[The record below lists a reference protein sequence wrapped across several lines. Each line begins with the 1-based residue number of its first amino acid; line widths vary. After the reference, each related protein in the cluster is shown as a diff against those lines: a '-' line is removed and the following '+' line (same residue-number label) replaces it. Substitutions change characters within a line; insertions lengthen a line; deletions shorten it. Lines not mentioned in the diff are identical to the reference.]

1 MKLIVNLLILAS
13 SICIFSCKDFSSQK
27 EKARDVEA
35 VSSQKPNILIFM
47 MDDMG
52 YGDIKALNSK
62 GSGFLTPN
70 LDQLIEEGV
79 YFSQAHSADAL
90 CAPSRYSILTGN
102 HVFRGRMTE
111 GTWDNLTKS
120 QIMPNQKTLADVL
133 STAGYTTAFF
143 GKSHLG
149 GEFLRSDGQVAK
161 NYGEA
166 DLTKKFLDGPKDHG
180 FDYTLT
186 LPGGIQE
193 SPYAFF
199 KNDRLSRWSRETK
212 EFVYLDSDKEVQKHF
227 KPFFNKKS
235 NLEDYKMDNWTT
247 ESVGPLLMH
256 DVLNYIDEHAKT
268 YGASKPFFIH
278 YCSQAGHTPFAPPS
292 AFNINEPS
300 NTEDLSKEGVV
311 AIKGQTVNIR
321 TDMIYEGDI
330 AMGLFIEKLREKGML
345 ENTLIIFA
353 SDNGVVRE
361 GVNVN
366 WTNPIYHNQQG
377 SSYTGKESLYG
388 GASIETDAEGKGL
401 KHINAQGVSD
411 DGKPLRGFKG
421 LPYEGGHRIP
431 LIFRWG
437 NNLKKGHKI
446 RNQLIS
452 LHDIFRTVTSLANV
466 QVDDESALDSYDF
479 SSVLKQSD
487 VELNPKREYL
497 FIQSNQKGNNEK
509 SINWAAYKH
518 TVGKGNSKVWKAI
531 IEIPRTLYGT
541 EFQSKLNESKAIELY
556 NLSADPSEKEN
567 VVNERKLMEIEKAF
581 KVELN
586 KESTIKFNKEYK

>member
-1 MKLIVNLLILAS
+1 MKFIINILIVAS
-13 SICIFSCKDFSSQK
+13 SIWLFSCKDLSSKNVIVDEK
-27 EKARDVEA
+27 ETDNFL
-35 VSSQKPNILIFM
+35 KPNILIFM

-52 YGDIKALNSK
+52 YGDINSLNPE
-62 GSGFLTPN
+62 GSGFSTPN
-70 LDQLIEEGV
+70 LDKLIQEGV
-79 YFSQAHSADAL
+79 YFAQAHSADAL

-102 HVFRGRMTE
+102 HVFRGRRTE

-133 STAGYTTAFF
+133 RDAGYATAFF

-149 GEFLRSDGQVAK
+149 GEFLKADGQIAK

-199 KNDRLSRWSRETK
+199 KNDRLSRWNRETK
-212 EFVYLDSDKEVQKHF
+212 EFVYFESIKEVQKYF
-227 KPFFNKKS
+227 KLFFKQKNS
-235 NLEDYKMDNWTT
+235 LEEYRMDNWTT

-256 DVLNYIDEHAKT
+256 DALNYIDKHVKK

-278 YCSQAGHTPFAPPS
+278 YCSQAGHTPFAPPT

-300 NTEDLSKEGVV
+300 NTEELSKEGAVP
-311 AIKGQTVNIR
+311 IKGQTVNIR
-321 TDMIYEGDI
+321 TDMIYEGDV
-330 AMGLFIEKLREKGML
+330 AMGLFIEKLRDEGIL
-345 ENTLIIFA
+345 DNTLIIFA

-377 SSYTGKESLYG
+377 SSYTGMKRPYG
-388 GASIETDAEGKGL
+388 GASIETDSEGKGL
-401 KHINAQGVSD
+401 KHINAQGISNE
-411 DGKPLRGFKG
+411 GMPLRGFKG

-431 LIFRWG
+431 LIFSWG
-437 NNLKKGHKI
+437 SNLKKGYKI

-452 LHDIFRTVTSLANV
+452 LHDIFRTVTSLVDV
-466 QVDDESALDSYDF
+466 QVDNESAVDSYDF
-479 SSVLKQSD
+479 SSILKQPD
-487 VELNPKREYL
+487 VQFKPIREYL

-518 TVGKGNSKVWKAI
+518 TVATENSEVWKAI
-531 IEIPRTLYGT
+531 IQIPRVLNGT
-541 EFQSKLNESKAIELY
+541 EFQSKLIDSKAIELY
-556 NLSADPSEKEN
+556 NLSTDPSEMEN
-567 VVNERKLMEIEKAF
+567 IVHEQKLKEIEKAF

-586 KESTIKFNKEYK
+586 KTSTINTNKESN